1 MIIRPHSMPHV
12 VHVSFFNDPAQRLPE
27 QLLAAWPTLVD
38 VAEAASQS
46 RLQVSVVQASAH
58 TDHFERNRV
67 RYFFLPLGLPGRP
80 APGFADLI
88 RRLAADLYHIHG
100 LGFPRQVLSL
110 AALAPGV
117 PMVLQDHASRPP
129 RLWHRALWRR
139 AMNAA
144 AGISFCALAQAEP
157 FATAGMLHPAAHLYE
172 IPEATSRFTP
182 GDREQARRS
191 TGAAGEPLVL
201 WVGHLN
207 ENKDP
212 LTALRGIS
220 EAARALPGLQ
230 LWCCFGTAPL
240 LPEVQ
245 RRVAKDPFLSG
256 RVHLLGPVPHAQI
269 EQLMRAADIF
279 VQASHR
285 ESTGFA
291 LIEAI
296 ACGLPPVVTDIPS
309 FRAITGAGAI
319 GQLWPRGDFQSLC
332 EGLRAVSARPY
343 TATRN
348 AVRLHFER
356 ELSFAALGA
365 KLAALYHDVLARERA
380 LCRQAEAT
388 RA

>member
-1 MIIRPHSMPHV
+1 MPHV
-12 VHVSFFNDPAQRLPE
+12 VHVSFFNDPAQRLPD
-27 QLLAAWPTLVD
+27 QLLEAWPTLVD
-38 VAEAASQS
+38 VAEAVSQS
-46 RLQVSVVQASAH
+46 GVRVSVVQASAH

-67 RYFFLPLGLPGRP
+67 RYFFLPAGPPGTP
-80 APGFADLI
+80 SAGFAELI
-88 RRLAADLYHIHG
+88 RRLAADAYHVHG
-100 LGFPRQVLSL
+100 LDFSRQVLSL

-117 PMVLQDHASRPP
+117 PIVLQDHASRPP
-129 RLWHRALWRR
+129 RLWRRALWRR
-139 AMNAA
+139 GMKTA
-144 AGISFCALAQAEP
+144 AGISFCALAQAKP
-157 FATAGMLHPAAHLYE
+157 FLNAGLLDPSTRLYE
-172 IPEATSRFTP
+172 IPEASSRFTP
-182 GDREQARRS
+182 GDREQARRA

-220 EAARALPGLQ
+220 EAARALPNLQ
-230 LWCCFGTAPL
+230 LSCCFGTAPL

-245 RRVAKDPFLSG
+245 KRIAKDQFLRG
-256 RVHLLGPVPHAQI
+256 RVRLLGPVPHPRI

-279 VQASHR
+279 VLASHR

-309 FRAITGAGAI
+309 FRAITGAGTV
-319 GQLWPRGDFQSLC
+319 GHLWPCGDFRSLS
-332 EGLRAVSARPY
+332 EALRAAAARAD
-343 TATRN
+343 TATRG

-356 ELSFAALGA
+356 QLSFTALGRR
-365 KLAALYHDVLARERA
+365 LAALYKDVLERERA
-380 LCRQAEAT
+380 PYPPVEAT

>member
-1 MIIRPHSMPHV
+1 VPHV
-12 VHVSFFNDPAQRLPE
+12 VHVSFFNDPAQRSPAE
-27 QLLAAWPTLVD
+27 LLKAWPTLVD

-46 RLQVSVVQASAH
+46 GVRVSVVQASAH
-58 TDHFERNRV
+58 TDKIVRNRV
-67 RYFFLPLGLPGRP
+67 RYFFLPVGP
-80 APGFADLI
+80 AGAPEPVFGEVI
-88 RRLAADLYHIHG
+88 RHLSPDVFHVHG

-117 PMVLQDHASRPP
+117 PILLQDHASRPP

-139 AMNAA
+139 AMKSA
-144 AGISFCALAQAEP
+144 AGISFCALDQAEP
-157 FATAGMLHPAAHLYE
+157 FASAGLLDPSTSLHA
-172 IPEATSRFTP
+172 IPEASSRFTP
-182 GDREQARRS
+182 GDREQARRV
-191 TGAAGEPLVL
+191 TGTVGEPLVL

-220 EAARALPGLQ
+220 EAARTLPNLQ
-230 LWCCFGTAPL
+230 FWCCFGTAPL
-240 LPEVQ
+240 LPEIQ
-245 RRVAKDPFLSG
+245 RRVAKDRFLRG
-256 RVHLLGPVPHAQI
+256 RVHLLGPVPHPQV

-291 LIEAI
+291 LIEAL

-309 FRAITGAGAI
+309 FRAITGAGTV
-319 GQLWPRGDFQSLC
+319 GKLWPSGDFQSLC
-332 EGLRAVSARPY
+332 EALRAVSERTDTPAR
-343 TATRN
+343 A

-356 ELSFAALGA
+356 ELSFAALGK
-365 KLAALYHDVLARERA
+365 KLAALYDDVLLRERP
-380 LCRQAEAT
+380 LYRTAEAS